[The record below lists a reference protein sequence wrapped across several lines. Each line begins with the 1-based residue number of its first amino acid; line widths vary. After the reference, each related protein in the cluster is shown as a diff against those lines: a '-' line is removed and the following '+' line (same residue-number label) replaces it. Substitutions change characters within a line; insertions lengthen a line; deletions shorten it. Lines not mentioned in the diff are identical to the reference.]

1 VSSDRRRSRRR
12 FERFGDV
19 RANRVWAV
27 DERRAALDDHAR
39 GKDHLGEQLLV
50 EREALEHG
58 GKLDRKRSVANVDI
72 HHALV
77 VRFVL
82 MVADCG
88 VKMAGV
94 MVVVIIVVIVVMLVM
109 RQRGDVKVP
118 ALGRALYRDAEA
130 LENQR

>member
-1 VSSDRRRSRRR
+1 MRGADK
-12 FERFGDV
+12 
-19 RANRVWAV
+19 
-27 DERRAALDDHAR
+27 RRAALDDHAR
-39 GKDHLGEQLLV
+39 RKAHLGEQLLV
-50 EREALEHG
+50 EGEALEHG
-58 GKLDRKRSVANVDI
+58 GKLERRRSVANVDI

-118 ALGRALYRDAEA
+118 GLGRALYRDAEA